1 MDFLKPVFES
11 GRIDFNGQRCAS
23 QLATVLLVG
32 AGAASLA
39 MGFVTQ
45 RLELCFLTYA
55 LGVALTY
62 MLVLPP
68 WPFFRRHPVSW
79 LARKSAPAP
88 VTVPENEPR
97 RTLVED
103 ISDDSS

>member
-1 MDFLKPVFES
+1 MDFMKPVFES
-11 GRIDFNGQRCAS
+11 GRIDFHGQRCAS

-32 AGAASLA
+32 AGAFSLA
-39 MGFVTQ
+39 AGFATQ

-55 LGVALTY
+55 LGVVLTY
-62 MLVLPP
+62 VLVLPP

-79 LARKSAPAP
+79 LARKSAPAAP
-88 VTVPENEPR
+88 TNGPR